1 MIQLHDIVLVSPMP
15 VPGQEPVLDAYDP
28 ADYVNVSTALA
39 YLGAGVRNAGFS
51 VKIFD
56 STLELFPMYT
66 WERLTD
72 EISKFESKVY
82 GINVHATC
90 VYPQCLRIA
99 EFLKDTFPDSTVV
112 LGGLPITYLYEW
124 AFKDSDNF
132 DYIVLGEGEE
142 TLVELME
149 YVTKKKRDLNEIKG
163 VVFKKG
169 NKIVRTQN
177 RPLITP
183 LDKLCPPAWDLF
195 NLDKIRKLCRAGL
208 GLSSSRGCVGGC
220 AFCSDKNFW
229 CNKIRYHTP
238 NRFISD
244 IKMILDLGINKFQ
257 LTDDDFALNRSFVI
271 DACKRII
278 ENGLEIEWFA
288 NCRADSID
296 EEVISYMKKAGCVR
310 ILIGIESGSRKILNT
325 MKKRESPEKIKDS
338 IDIINRY
345 GIESIG
351 TCIVGLPGE
360 NYETFAKT
368 IRFVTSLNLTSLC
381 FYPFIPFPGCDIW
394 DNPDRFG
401 AGIES
406 YRFEEYIEPYVVV
419 STEELTSD
427 EIKTLLFFARH
438 YALQVTTKL
447 DRFEKD
453 SQISDMKRKY
463 LLDKRNIKKKG
474 VEYEED

>member
-1 MIQLHDIVLVSPMP
+1 MIQLHDIVLISPMP

-39 YLGAGVRNAGFS
+39 YLGAEVRNAGFS

-56 STLELFPMYT
+56 STLELFPIYS
-66 WERLTD
+66 WERFTD
-72 EISKFESKVY
+72 EVSKLESRVF

-90 VYPQCLRIA
+90 VYSQCLRIA
-99 EFLKDTFPDSTVV
+99 EFLKDASPNSTII

-132 DYIVLGEGEE
+132 DYIVLGEGER

-149 YVTKKKRDLNEIKG
+149 FIKKRRRNLNEIKG
-163 VVFKKG
+163 IVFKKG

-177 RPLITP
+177 RPLIAP

-195 NLDKIRKLCRAGL
+195 DLDRIKKLCRAGL
-208 GLSSSRGCVGGC
+208 GLSSSRGCVGNC

-238 NRFISD
+238 ARFVSD
-244 IKMILDLGINKFQ
+244 IKMIIDLGINKFQ
-257 LTDDDFALNRSFVI
+257 LTDDDFALNRSFVL
-271 DACKRII
+271 DACKRIV

-296 EEVISYMKKAGCVR
+296 EEIISWMKKAGCKR
-310 ILIGIESGSRKILNT
+310 ILIGIESGSKKILKT
-325 MKKRESPEKIKDS
+325 VKKGESPEKIRDS
-338 IDIINRY
+338 IDIINKY

-360 NYETFAKT
+360 NYETFAET
-368 IRFVTSLNLTSLC
+368 IKFVTSLNLTSLC
-381 FYPFIPFPGCDIW
+381 FYPFIPFPGCDVW
-394 DNPDRFG
+394 DNPERFG
-401 AGIES
+401 SKIEN
-406 YRFEEYIEPYVVV
+406 YCFEKYIEPYVIV
-419 STEELTSD
+419 STEELASH
-427 EIKTLLFFARH
+427 EIRTLLFFARY

-447 DRFEKD
+447 DKYKNR
-453 SQISDMKRKY
+453 SQISDIKRKY
-463 LLDKRNIKKKG
+463 LLDRRDIKRRG
-474 VEYEED
+474 AEHEED